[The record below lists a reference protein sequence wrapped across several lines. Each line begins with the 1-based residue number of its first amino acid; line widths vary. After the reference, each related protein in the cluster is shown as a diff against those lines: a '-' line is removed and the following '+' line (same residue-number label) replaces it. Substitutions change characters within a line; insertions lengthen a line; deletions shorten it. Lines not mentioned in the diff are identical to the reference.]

1 VDEAKLEPPVG
12 AALSRD
18 ISRSNWDA
26 DAEIDRFI
34 ERRSRTLRREN
45 QQQAEEAAWAESTR
59 KANAAIEAELREQWS
74 SWHLGQAARHR
85 AVLEDLAAHHE
96 QRAEELMGGGDAA

>member
-1 VDEAKLEPPVG
+1 VDVEPPVG

-18 ISRSNWDA
+18 ISRSDEA
-26 DAEIDRFI
+26 AEAEITRFI
-34 ERRSRTLRREN
+34 ERRSVTLKREN

-59 KANAAIEAELREQWS
+59 KANAAREAELKAAWCEYHQS
-74 SWHLGQAARHR
+74 QAERHR
-85 AVLEDLAAHHE
+85 ATLEALAVHHE

>member
-1 VDEAKLEPPVG
+1 MDVEPPVG

-18 ISRSNWDA
+18 IASRSDEA
-26 DAEIDRFI
+26 AEAEITRFI
-34 ERRSRTLRREN
+34 ERRSVTLKREN

-59 KANAAIEAELREQWS
+59 KANALREAELREQWS
-74 SWHLGQAARHR
+74 SFHLDQAARHR
-85 AVLEDLAAHHE
+85 ATLEALAVHHE